1 MALGAAAVGAIAVG
15 ASAFL
20 LIGPST
26 RVVDVVGDRRPVSS
40 ARARS
45 ARARSVW
52 SWRGRQRRG
61 SLEQAFA
68 HDLRAL
74 VAELRSGAHPGSAL
88 STAASSTVLWPQ
100 AVAAERFG
108 DGVADGFARDATEN
122 PRLGRYLRQ
131 LSACWR
137 VGVNHGSGLAISIE
151 RLAVSIETTMDVE
164 ATLANELAAPRATVR
179 LLAFLPVVGIAM
191 GYMLGANPLAWFVD
205 TGIGKVTFLA
215 AGGLTITGSWWSHRI
230 VSRIEAGIR

>member
-74 VAELRSGAHPGSAL
+74 VAELRSGAHPGNAL

-215 AGGLTITGSWWSHRI
+215 AGGLTIAGSWWSHRI

>member
-1 MALGAAAVGAIAVG
+1 MALGVAAVGAIAVG

-74 VAELRSGAHPGSAL
+74 VAELRSGAHPGNAL

-151 RLAVSIETTMDVE
+151 RLAVSIETTMEVE

-191 GYMLGANPLAWFVD
+191 GYVLGADPLAWFVD

-215 AGGLTITGSWWSHRI
+215 AGGLTLAGSWWSHRI
-230 VSRIEAGIR
+230 VSRIEAGIT

>member
-26 RVVDVVGDRRPVSS
+26 RVVDVVGDSRPAPS

-52 SWRGRQRRG
+52 SGRGRQRRG

-74 VAELRSGAHPGSAL
+74 VAELRSGAHPGTAL

-108 DGVADGFARDATEN
+108 DGVADGFARDAAEN

-215 AGGLTITGSWWSHRI
+215 AVGLTIAGSWWSHRI

>member
-1 MALGAAAVGAIAVG
+1 MALGVAAVGAIAVG

-74 VAELRSGAHPGSAL
+74 VAELRSGAHPGKAL

-215 AGGLTITGSWWSHRI
+215 AGGLTIAGSWWSHRI
-230 VSRIEAGIR
+230 VSRIEAGVR

>member
-74 VAELRSGAHPGSAL
+74 VAELRSGAHPGNAL

-108 DGVADGFARDATEN
+108 DGVADGFARDAAEN

-164 ATLANELAAPRATVR
+164 ATLVNELAAPRATVR

-215 AGGLTITGSWWSHRI
+215 AGGLTIAGSWWSHRI

>member
-74 VAELRSGAHPGSAL
+74 VAELRSGAHPGNAL

-108 DGVADGFARDATEN
+108 DVVADGFARDATEN

-151 RLAVSIETTMDVE
+151 RLAVSIETTMEVE

-179 LLAFLPVVGIAM
+179 MLAFLPVVGIAM
-191 GYMLGANPLAWFVD
+191 GYVLGADPLAWFVD

-215 AGGLTITGSWWSHRI
+215 AGGLTLAGSWWSHRI
-230 VSRIEAGIR
+230 VSRIEAGIT